1 MSRKFELL
9 QSQELSGFNSVTEV
23 VEFIRFT
30 LTRWNHTI
38 VSIDGN
44 NIDMG
49 TYDIRVFKNED
60 SFERISDSTA
70 REQSSLG
77 GTEGSTARETRV
89 SLGENAAREQ
99 SSFEIKIFT
108 TLPARG
114 IWEDYY
120 EQMLYKLY
128 YQSEHR
134 DQLLDAHFDKL

>member
-60 SFERISDSTA
+60 SFE
-70 REQSSLG
+70 
-77 GTEGSTARETRV
+77 
-89 SLGENAAREQ
+89 
-99 SSFEIKIFT
+99 IKIFT

-120 EQMLYKLY
+120 ETLLYKLY
-128 YQSEHR
+128 YQSEHI
-134 DQLLDAHFDKL
+134 DQLLDAHFDKF

>member
-23 VEFIRFT
+23 IEFIRFT

-49 TYDIRVFKNED
+49 TYDIRVFKGTKVSADLRSAYASGTLLTQKSFAKGIED
-60 SFERISDSTA
+60 FTA
-70 REQSSLG
+70 Q
-77 GTEGSTARETRV
+77 
-89 SLGENAAREQ
+89 EQ

-108 TLPARG
+108 LLPARG

-134 DQLLDAHFDKL
+134 DHLLDEHAYREEHI

>member
-1 MSRKFELL
+1 M
-9 QSQELSGFNSVTEV
+9 TEV

-49 TYDIRVFKNED
+49 TYDIRVFKGTKVPPKAELALQSSRRED
-60 SFERISDSTA
+60 IRPALVSGTLLAKGIEDSTA
-70 REQSSLG
+70 QEQSF
-77 GTEGSTARETRV
+77 
-89 SLGENAAREQ
+89 
-99 SSFEIKIFT
+99 FEIKIFT
-108 TLPARG
+108 LLPARG

-120 EQMLYKLY
+120 ETLLYKIY

-134 DQLLDAHFDKL
+134 DQLLDAHFDKF

>member
-23 VEFIRFT
+23 IEFIRFT

-38 VSIDGN
+38 VSINGN

-49 TYDIRVFKNED
+49 TYDIRVFNNE
-60 SFERISDSTA
+60 S
-70 REQSSLG
+70 
-77 GTEGSTARETRV
+77 V
-89 SLGENAAREQ
+89 SPG
-99 SSFEIKIFT
+99 SFEIKIFT
-108 TLPARG
+108 LLPARG

-134 DQLLDAHFDKL
+134 DQLLDEHAYREEHI